1 MTNTPKL
8 EDYTIIIFSPLVI
21 EQKAACL
28 MLDEIHDGI
37 PERSA
42 GQTVLYTLG
51 KIGSHNVAIAGY
63 PAGEVGIG
71 VSGSMVSEAL
81 RDFPNLEAGILVGIA
96 AGIPSPKRDIRLGD
110 VAVAIPNS
118 DNPGVI
124 GYDLAKVEED
134 GVRLKQW
141 QNSTHALLRSA
152 IASIQVHESRPESS
166 FTRHLDILWRAA
178 EFKRPGPVLANS
190 ESLTSNARDGPIAHY
205 GTILSGNG
213 VIKSKK
219 KRDELRDKYD
229 GIAIEMEAAGMTTRL
244 PVAVVRGISDFAD
257 SHKNDEWHRY
267 AAAAAAAYA
276 KEMLIK
282 LGPRKRTKFA
292 SQSVISSDIDTGL
305 RLSLPEKCS
314 FVGREAELSKLEE
327 WVGFCPEKMSQ
338 KSVVTLWG
346 IAGVGKSQLVSEFVK
361 QQREKYPGYDIFW
374 IAGATKEAFEQ
385 SILSVLKVGDNP
397 EATISEGS
405 ESYDEQRS
413 MLIRSFFTELKNTM
427 RARWLLVVDG
437 IPGES
442 SLQQHIRSYLDGLP
456 WGSIILTTR
465 STDVASWYHGRI
477 EIRGLPEVDAVNLLD
492 REVDER
498 FRSGGNG
505 MSYFSLQLV
514 QLIVK
519 ILKKPLD
526 VLELARMLNCHPL
539 SLRLATSVISSYN
552 LSVRQYVEKWRAH
565 QLYHEYPTNMALLRS
580 LELSFEELEKTNT
593 AAAKLL
599 MLFGYLDHRDLWADL
614 CLNAT
619 DDDLP
624 AWLREIGSSKCF
636 HGYYASMRNLSFV
649 EAKSHGRNKD
659 QAYEIHPAIHE
670 FARWKAKENEEE
682 YVRTAISL
690 VAAKVPRSTDKD
702 FLEIVQ
708 RLEPHADQCKI
719 HMEQGRAGSSLDLLE
734 LEQFGNLFRHLG
746 RYDEASR
753 LYERILN
760 VINREDEPDEFT
772 LEMVAGIENNLGLIH
787 HARRQYD
794 LALRAYNRS
803 YLRRLQI
810 VPRDDDSLMATQYN
824 KGRAFL
830 MLGRLDEALQ
840 TLLEAAAHF
849 SQRTSPG
856 ALNDHGVEGGNKAMA
871 QIYFRILNDVGE
883 IYLRKNDVE
892 QAEQNFRRAF
902 SGHKKYFHEMHPETF
917 AVRLNIGRVCIERSR
932 FSTANKI
939 FEYIITTYTEWWGR
953 RHSETMRALTEL
965 AESHMR
971 HAEKKR
977 LMGDGGDWELTMAA
991 DLWAEILNFHQ
1002 EVSGPG
1008 SDAASFV
1015 RSKLQQVQL
1024 LRSVTPE
1031 DPYNA

>member
-1 MTNTPKL
+1 MAKTPKL
-8 EDYTIIIFSPLVI
+8 EDYTIVIFSPLVI

-51 KIGSHNVAIAGY
+51 RIASHNVAIAGY

-81 RDFPNLEAGILVGIA
+81 RDFTNLEAGILVGIA

-110 VAVAIPNS
+110 VAVAVPDGN
-118 DNPGVI
+118 NPGVI
-124 GYDLAKVEED
+124 GYDLVKIEED
-134 GVRLKQW
+134 EVRLKQW
-141 QNSTHALLRSA
+141 QNSTHALLRAA
-152 IASIQVHESRPESS
+152 IASIQVHEGRPESS
-166 FTRHLDILWRAA
+166 FTRHLDILRRASD
-178 EFKRPGPVLANS
+178 FKRPGPVVPSS
-190 ESLTSNARDGPIAHY
+190 ECLTSNSRDGPIAHY

-257 SHKNDEWHRY
+257 SDKNDEWHRY
-267 AAAAAAAYA
+267 AAATAASYA
-276 KEMLIK
+276 KEMLIR
-282 LGPRKRTKFA
+282 LGPRKGTEPA
-292 SQSVISSDIDTGL
+292 SQSLISSDIDIGL

-327 WVGFCPEKMSQ
+327 WVGFCPEKMLQ

-374 IAGATKEAFEQ
+374 IAGATKETFEQ
-385 SILSVLKVGDNP
+385 SILSVLKVDNNP

-405 ESYDEQRS
+405 ESYDEHRS
-413 MLIRSFFTELKNTM
+413 MLIHSFFTELKNIM
-427 RARWLLVVDG
+427 RVRWLLVIDG
-437 IPGES
+437 IPGDS

-498 FRSGGNG
+498 FRSGGN
-505 MSYFSLQLV
+505 
-514 QLIVK
+514 
-519 ILKKPLD
+519 D
-526 VLELARMLNCHPL
+526 VLELSRMLNCHPL
-539 SLRLATSVISSYN
+539 SLRLATSVISSYH
-552 LSVRQYVEKWRAH
+552 LSVRQYVEKWRAR
-565 QLYHEYPTNMALLRS
+565 QLYHEYPTNMALVRS
-580 LELSFEELEKTNT
+580 LELSFEELEKSNPT
-593 AAAKLL
+593 AAKLL

-624 AWLREIGSSKCF
+624 AWLREIGSSRCF

-649 EAKSHGRNKD
+649 EAKLHGRKKD
-659 QAYEIHPAIHE
+659 QAYEVHPAIHE

-719 HMEQGRAGSSLDLLE
+719 HMEQGRAGPSLDLLE

-760 VINREDEPDEFT
+760 VIGKEDEPDEFT

-856 ALNDHGVEGGNKAMA
+856 ALNDHGVEGGNRAMA

-902 SGHKKYFHEMHPETF
+902 SGHKKYLHEMHPATF
-917 AVRLNIGRVCIERSR
+917 AVRLNIGRVCVERSR
-932 FSTANKI
+932 FSTANRI
-939 FEYIITTYTEWWGR
+939 FEYIIATYTEWWGR

-965 AESHMR
+965 AESHLR
-971 HAEKKR
+971 HAEKKC

-991 DLWAEILNFHQ
+991 DLWAEILSFHQ
-1002 EVSGPG
+1002 EVSGLG
-1008 SDAASFV
+1008 SDAASFA

-1031 DPYNA
+1031 DPYSMYYSSGSRDA

>member
-178 EFKRPGPVLANS
+178 EFKRPGHVLANS
-190 ESLTSNARDGPIAHY
+190 ELLTSNARDGPIAHY

-267 AAAAAAAYA
+267 AAATAAAYA
-276 KEMLIK
+276 KEMLIR
-282 LGPRKRTKFA
+282 LGPRKRTESA
-292 SQSVISSDIDTGL
+292 SQSAISSDTDTGL

-413 MLIRSFFTELKNTM
+413 MLIRS
-427 RARWLLVVDG
+427 
-437 IPGES
+437 
-442 SLQQHIRSYLDGLP
+442 
-456 WGSIILTTR
+456 
-465 STDVASWYHGRI
+465 
-477 EIRGLPEVDAVNLLD
+477 
-492 REVDER
+492 
-498 FRSGGNG
+498 
-505 MSYFSLQLV
+505 
-514 QLIVK
+514 
-519 ILKKPLD
+519 
-526 VLELARMLNCHPL
+526 
-539 SLRLATSVISSYN
+539 
-552 LSVRQYVEKWRAH
+552 VRQYVEKWRAH
-565 QLYHEYPTNMALLRS
+565 QLYHEYPTNMALIRS

-719 HMEQGRAGSSLDLLE
+719 YMEQGRAGSSLDLLE

-753 LYERILN
+753 VYERILN
-760 VINREDEPDEFT
+760 VISREDEPDKFT
-772 LEMVAGIENNLGLIH
+772 LEMAAGIENNLGLIH

-830 MLGRLDEALQ
+830 MLARLDEALQ

-856 ALNDHGVEGGNKAMA
+856 ALDDHGVEGGNRAMA

-892 QAEQNFRRAF
+892 RAEQNFRRAF
-902 SGHKKYFHEMHPETF
+902 SGHKKYLHEMHPATF

-991 DLWAEILNFHQ
+991 DLWAEILSFHQ
-1002 EVSGPG
+1002 DVSGPG

-1031 DPYNA
+1031 DPYSMYYSSGS

>member
-1 MTNTPKL
+1 MAKTPKL

-28 MLDEIHDGI
+28 MLDEVHDGI

-51 KIGSHNVAIAGY
+51 KIASHNVAIAGY

-96 AGIPSPKRDIRLGD
+96 AGIPSPNRDIRLGD
-110 VAVAIPNS
+110 VAVAVPNR

-124 GYDLAKVEED
+124 GYDLVKVEED
-134 GVRLKQW
+134 GIRLKQW
-141 QNSTHALLRSA
+141 QNSTHPILRSA
-152 IASIQVHESRPESS
+152 IASIQVHESRPEFS
-166 FTRHLDILWRAA
+166 FTRHLDVLWRAA
-178 EFKRPGPVLANS
+178 DFKRPGPALPSS

-219 KRDELRDKYD
+219 KRDELRDKYA

-257 SHKNDEWHRY
+257 SDKDDDWHLY
-267 AAAAAAAYA
+267 AAVTAAAYA
-276 KEMLIK
+276 KEMLIR
-282 LGPRKRTKFA
+282 LGPRKGTGSV
-292 SQSVISSDIDTGL
+292 SQSLISSDIDTGL

-327 WVGFCPEKMSQ
+327 WVGFCPKKTPQRSI
-338 KSVVTLWG
+338 VTLWG
-346 IAGVGKSQLVSEFVK
+346 FAGVGKSQLVSEFVK
-361 QQREKYPGYDIFW
+361 RQREKYPDYDIFW

-385 SILSVLKVGDNP
+385 SILSVLKLANNP
-397 EATISEGS
+397 EATISEGG
-405 ESYDEQRS
+405 ESYDERRS
-413 MLIRSFFTELKNTM
+413 MLINSFFTELKNTI
-427 RARWLLVVDG
+427 RARWLLVIDG
-437 IPGES
+437 IP
-442 SLQQHIRSYLDGLP
+442 
-456 WGSIILTTR
+456 
-465 STDVASWYHGRI
+465 
-477 EIRGLPEVDAVNLLD
+477 
-492 REVDER
+492 
-498 FRSGGNG
+498 
-505 MSYFSLQLV
+505 
-514 QLIVK
+514 
-519 ILKKPLD
+519 D
-526 VLELARMLNCHPL
+526 VLEIARMLNYHPL
-539 SLRLATSVISSYN
+539 SLRLATSVISSYH
-552 LSVRQYVEKWRAH
+552 LSVRQYVEKWRTR
-565 QLYHEYPTNMALLRS
+565 QLYDEYPANMALLRS
-580 LELSFEELEKTNT
+580 FELSFEELEKTNPV
-593 AAAKLL
+593 AAKLL

-614 CLNAT
+614 CFNAT

-636 HGYYASMRNLSFV
+636 HGCYASMRNLSFV
-649 EAKSHGRNKD
+649 EAKLHGRKQD

-670 FARWKAKENEEE
+670 FARGKAKENGEE
-682 YVRTAISL
+682 YVKTAISL

-719 HMEQGRAGSSLDLLE
+719 HMEQGRAGSSLDLME
-734 LEQFGNLFRHLG
+734 LDRFGNLFRHLG

-753 LYERILN
+753 LYWSILN
-760 VINREDEPDEFT
+760 VLNREGEPDEFT
-772 LEMVAGIENNLGLIH
+772 LEMMAGIENNLGLIH

-794 LALRAYNRS
+794 LALRAYEQS

-810 VPRDDDSLMATQYN
+810 VPNDDDSLMTTRYN

-830 MLGRLDEALQ
+830 MLGRLNEALQ
-840 TLLEAAAHF
+840 TLLKAAAHF
-849 SQRTSPG
+849 SQLIPPD
-856 ALNDHGVEGGNKAMA
+856 ALHDHGLGSGNGAMA

-892 QAEQNFRRAF
+892 QAEQNFRMAF
-902 SGHKKYFHEMHPETF
+902 DGHKKYLHEMHPTTF
-917 AVRLNIGRVCIERSR
+917 AVRLNIGRVYVEWSR
-932 FSTANKI
+932 FATANKI
-939 FEYIITTYTEWWGR
+939 FEYIIATYTEWWGR

-971 HAEKKR
+971 HAEQKR
-977 LMGDGGDWELTMAA
+977 LMGDGGDWELTIAA
-991 DLWAEILNFHQ
+991 DLWAEILSFHH
-1002 EVSGPG
+1002 EVSELN
-1008 SDAASFV
+1008 SDAASFA

-1031 DPYNA
+1031 DPYSMYCDGV

>member
-178 EFKRPGPVLANS
+178 EFKRPGHVLANS
-190 ESLTSNARDGPIAHY
+190 ELLTSNARDGPIAHY

-267 AAAAAAAYA
+267 AAATAAAYA
-276 KEMLIK
+276 KEMLIR
-282 LGPRKRTKFA
+282 LGPRKRTESA
-292 SQSVISSDIDTGL
+292 SQSAISSDIDTGL

-413 MLIRSFFTELKNTM
+413 MLIR
-427 RARWLLVVDG
+427 
-437 IPGES
+437 
-442 SLQQHIRSYLDGLP
+442 
-456 WGSIILTTR
+456 
-465 STDVASWYHGRI
+465 
-477 EIRGLPEVDAVNLLD
+477 
-492 REVDER
+492 
-498 FRSGGNG
+498 
-505 MSYFSLQLV
+505 
-514 QLIVK
+514 
-519 ILKKPLD
+519 
-526 VLELARMLNCHPL
+526 
-539 SLRLATSVISSYN
+539 
-552 LSVRQYVEKWRAH
+552 SVRQYVEKWRAH

-902 SGHKKYFHEMHPETF
+902 SGHKKYFHEMHPATF

-991 DLWAEILNFHQ
+991 DLWGEIISFHQ
-1002 EVSGPG
+1002 EVSGSG
-1008 SDAASFV
+1008 SDAASFA

-1024 LRSVTPE
+1024 LRSATLE
-1031 DPYNA
+1031 DPYSMYYSSGS

>member
-1 MTNTPKL
+1 
-8 EDYTIIIFSPLVI
+8 DYTIIIFSPLVI

-178 EFKRPGPVLANS
+178 EFKRPGHVLANS
-190 ESLTSNARDGPIAHY
+190 ELLTSNARDGPIAHY

-267 AAAAAAAYA
+267 AAATAAAYA
-276 KEMLIK
+276 KEMLIR
-282 LGPRKRTKFA
+282 LGPRKRTESA
-292 SQSVISSDIDTGL
+292 SQSAISSDIDTGL

-413 MLIRSFFTELKNTM
+413 MLIRS
-427 RARWLLVVDG
+427 
-437 IPGES
+437 
-442 SLQQHIRSYLDGLP
+442 
-456 WGSIILTTR
+456 
-465 STDVASWYHGRI
+465 
-477 EIRGLPEVDAVNLLD
+477 
-492 REVDER
+492 
-498 FRSGGNG
+498 
-505 MSYFSLQLV
+505 
-514 QLIVK
+514 
-519 ILKKPLD
+519 
-526 VLELARMLNCHPL
+526 
-539 SLRLATSVISSYN
+539 
-552 LSVRQYVEKWRAH
+552 VRQYVEKWRAH

-624 AWLREIGSSKCF
+624 AWPREIGSSKCF

-856 ALNDHGVEGGNKAMA
+856 ALNDHGVEGGNRAMA

-892 QAEQNFRRAF
+892 RAEQNFRRAF
-902 SGHKKYFHEMHPETF
+902 YGHKKYLHEMHPATF
-917 AVRLNIGRVCIERSR
+917 AVRLNIGRVCVERSR

-991 DLWAEILNFHQ
+991 DLWGEIISFHQ
-1002 EVSGPG
+1002 EVSGSG
-1008 SDAASFV
+1008 SDAASFA

-1024 LRSVTPE
+1024 LRSATLE
-1031 DPYNA
+1031 DTYSMYYSSGS